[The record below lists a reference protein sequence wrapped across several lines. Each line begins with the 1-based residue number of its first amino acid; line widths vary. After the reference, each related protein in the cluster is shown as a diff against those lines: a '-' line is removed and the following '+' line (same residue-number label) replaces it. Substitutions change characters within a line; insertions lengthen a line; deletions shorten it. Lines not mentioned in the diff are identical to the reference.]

1 MLFAICREPAS
12 MKKIIQ
18 ERIIRTEEEKLSEK
32 DRADLRAKRNK
43 KLLYLL
49 TAYIPLAL
57 ILLYVYLSGPSV
69 AYRDSNPYPRHEITD
84 DDIKNFSI
92 AAPLICGFLFLML
105 TGFFLHYY
113 LQSVAPLIKDLRT
126 DKKLLLFIKS
136 EKTEMAFFNKYFIST
151 PIFKK
156 QQVQIAKED
165 FYNISNDKPLI
176 LEVAPH
182 SQAILRLTNDSKEI
196 TFY

>member
-1 MLFAICREPAS
+1 VLFANCQEPAS

-32 DRADLRAKRNK
+32 DRADLLAKRNK

-57 ILLYVYLSGPSV
+57 ILSYVYFSGPSV
-69 AYRDSNPYPRHEITD
+69 AYRDNNPYPRHEITD

-113 LQSVAPLIKDLRT
+113 LQSVAPLLKDLRNG
-126 DKKLLLFIKS
+126 KKLLLFIKP
-136 EKTEMAFFNKYFIST
+136 EKTEMAFFNKYFIAT

-156 QQVQIAKED
+156 QQVQISRED
-165 FYNISNDKPLI
+165 FNNITSDKPLI
-176 LEVAPH
+176 LELAPH
-182 SQAILRLTNDSKEI
+182 SHAILRFTNDGKEI

>member
-1 MLFAICREPAS
+1 MLFANCPELAS

-32 DRADLRAKRNK
+32 DRADLLAKRNK
-43 KLLYLL
+43 KLLHLL

-57 ILLYVYLSGPSV
+57 ILLYVYISGPSV
-69 AYRDSNPYPRHEITD
+69 VYRENYPHPEHEITD
-84 DDIKNFSI
+84 DDIENFNM

-105 TGFFLHYY
+105 TAFFLRYY
-113 LQSVAPLIKDLRT
+113 LQSVAPLTKDIRKN
-126 DKKLLLFIKS
+126 KKLLLHIKP
-136 EKTEMAFFNKYFIST
+136 EKTEMAFFNKYFIAT

-156 QQVQIAKED
+156 QQVEIAKED
-165 FYNISNDKPLI
+165 FYNIADDKPLI
-176 LEVAPH
+176 LELAPH
-182 SQAILRLTNDSKEI
+182 SQAVLRFTNDGKEI